1 MCAGLRAG
9 LEAGTD
15 TYAQC
20 PAIHSGARAHL
31 TPIHP
36 QQTSLIP
43 QHLPQLRKSRLPVRW
58 LESHSQS
65 TPPKRTKKKKVVI
78 QTPPHS
84 PEFVYSPENGG
95 RRLPAADSAT
105 RAPLPPPHTDSS
117 TIEDSESESTST
129 ADDSEL
135 ERPAAANAGRNLG
148 AMPPPGVEGTGA
160 TRAPY
165 NPFARTLPPNEAG
178 LAYSR
183 EKTEQLDGKGENKE
197 QRRPVMDMD
206 MFKNI
211 LMTGGPVPA
220 GLSTQTRQHDS
231 SSNATDTSSV
241 FDSAYGL
248 HPESPSMGY
257 DDYRSASAS
266 EDDDDHEKSQLM
278 GAGRSDDLAPP
289 APPKPKRG
297 PQTVSFADF
306 DQSIPPNF
314 LSAGP
319 STQTQ
324 HITGI
329 LRTATPPKPHRDLN
343 KPLPPPP
350 QAASEPPPPAVPAKD
365 IPSTQPATVPAP
377 ASEDLTPK
385 KVPPPPPSSRRQP
398 AGHSRARS
406 VSNVSNN
413 TLDSVTSAPGSEISG
428 LQQKP
433 EDIAI
438 KPAPPPPPHRRNMF
452 GSQPHANTPPRTAS
466 PLQTDNKLA
475 PVPPPRRQGSKRGG
489 STDISRQTSDDSTTT
504 RRTDPSPAA
513 GGAIPPPPP
522 PRRER
527 GSKRTSLDG
536 PPASLSRRLSGDH
549 HRDTSFDSER
559 PASISSLQKVAE
571 IGESTE
577 HAVSSPDSSRD
588 ILADMA
594 AFQAEIDALRAEGTK
609 AR

>member
-1 MCAGLRAG
+1 MSSNPFRRSRTVEADPSSANIFDTTAPRAAS
-9 LEAGTD
+9 E
-15 TYAQC
+15 
-20 PAIHSGARAHL
+20 GAAP
-31 TPIHP
+31 T
-36 QQTSLIP
+36 
-43 QHLPQLRKSRLPVRW
+43 
-58 LESHSQS
+58 

-95 RRLPAADSAT
+95 RRLSAADSAT
-105 RAPLPPPHTDSS
+105 RAPSPPPQTDPS

-135 ERPAAANAGRNLG
+135 ERAAANAGRNLG
-148 AMPPPGVEGTGA
+148 AISQPEGVSTGA

-165 NPFARTLPPNEAG
+165 NPFARTLASNEAG
-178 LAYSR
+178 LGLSR
-183 EKTEQLDGKGENKE
+183 GETEQLDGRGEIKE
-197 QRRPVMDMD
+197 QRKPAMDVD

-220 GLSTQTRQHDS
+220 GLSSQTRQHDS

-248 HPESPSMGY
+248 HPESPTMGY
-257 DDYRSASAS
+257 DDYQSAS
-266 EDDDDHEKSQLM
+266 EDEDDHEKSQLM

-314 LSAGP
+314 QSAGP

-329 LRTATPPKPHRDLN
+329 LRTATPPRSNSDLN

-350 QAASEPPPPAVPAKD
+350 QAASEPPPPVVPAKD
-365 IPSTQPATVPAP
+365 FPSTQPVTAS
-377 ASEDLTPK
+377 ASEDPDMTPK

-398 AGHSRARS
+398 AGHGRARS

-413 TLDSVTSAPGSEISG
+413 TLDSVASAPGSETSS

-433 EDIAI
+433 EETAS

-452 GSQPHANTPPRTAS
+452 GSQPQANTPPRTAS
-466 PLQTDNKLA
+466 PHQIDNKLA
-475 PVPPPRRQGSKRGG
+475 PAPPPRRHGSKLGG
-489 STDISRQTSDDSTTT
+489 STDISRRTSDDSTTT
-504 RRTDPSPAA
+504 RRTDSSPAT
-513 GGAIPPPPP
+513 GGAVPPPPP

-536 PPASLSRRLSGDH
+536 PPASLSRRFSGDH
-549 HRDTSFDSER
+549 HRGTSFDSER
-559 PASISSLQKVAE
+559 SASISSLQKVAE
-571 IGESTE
+571 MGESAE
-577 HAVSSPDSSRD
+577 HAVASPDSNRD

>member
-1 MCAGLRAG
+1 MSSNPFRRSRTHDPSSANIL
-9 LEAGTD
+9 D
-15 TYAQC
+15 TSTSTTTTPL
-20 PAIHSGARAHL
+20 PAASDVAAP
-31 TPIHP
+31 T
-36 QQTSLIP
+36 
-43 QHLPQLRKSRLPVRW
+43 
-58 LESHSQS
+58 

-84 PEFVYSPENGG
+84 PDFVYSPGNGG
-95 RRLPAADSAT
+95 HSAT
-105 RAPLPPPHTDSS
+105 RAPSPPPHTGPN
-117 TIEDSESESTST
+117 TIEDSETESTST

-135 ERPAAANAGRNLG
+135 ESAAANAARNHAVNSRPDVGIG
-148 AMPPPGVEGTGA
+148 AM
-160 TRAPY
+160 RAPY
-165 NPFARTLPPNEAG
+165 NPFARTLASNEAA
-178 LAYSR
+178 LRLSR
-183 EKTEQLDGKGENKE
+183 GEGEQLDGKGENKE
-197 QRRPVMDMD
+197 QRKPAMDVD

-220 GLSTQTRQHDS
+220 GLGSHTRQHDS

-248 HPESPSMGY
+248 HPESPTMGY
-257 DDYRSASAS
+257 DEYQSTS
-266 EDDDDHEKSQLM
+266 EDEDDHEKSHLM

-314 LSAGP
+314 QSAGP

-329 LRTATPPKPHRDLN
+329 LRTATPPRPNSDLN

-350 QAASEPPPPAVPAKD
+350 QAASEPPPPVVPAKD
-365 IPSTQPATVPAP
+365 IPSPHSVTVAAP
-377 ASEDLTPK
+377 DDSSLTPK

-398 AGHSRARS
+398 AGHGRARS

-413 TLDSVTSAPGSEISG
+413 TLDSVASAPGSETSS

-433 EDIAI
+433 EDTAS

-452 GSQPHANTPPRTAS
+452 GLQPQANTPPGTAS
-466 PLQTDNKLA
+466 PQQIDNKLA
-475 PVPPPRRQGSKRGG
+475 PTPPPRRHGSKLGG
-489 STDISRQTSDDSTTT
+489 SADSSRRMSDDSTTT
-504 RRTDPSPAA
+504 RRTDSSPAA
-513 GGAIPPPPP
+513 GGAVPPPPP

-549 HRDTSFDSER
+549 HRGTSFDSER
-559 PASISSLQKVAE
+559 SASISSLQKVAE
-571 IGESTE
+571 MGESAE

-594 AFQAEIDALRAEGTK
+594 AFQAEIDALRAQGTK